1 MPKDKDYYKVLGV
14 SKSASKEEIKKAYKD
29 LAKQYHPDNKE
40 TGNEEKFKEINEAA
54 SVLAN
59 EEKRQQYDQFGDAE
73 SFKRASGFS
82 GFDFSDFEFDFGD
95 TASFDFGDIFDRFFG
110 GNMFRERGRRR
121 GADLRYDLEIE
132 LEEAAF

>member
-29 LAKQYHPDNKE
+29 LAKKYHPDNKE

-54 SVLAN
+54 SILGSD
-59 EEKRQQYDQFGDAE
+59 EKREQYDQFGDAD

-82 GFDFSDFEFDFGD
+82 GFDFGSDFGD
-95 TASFDFGDIFDRFFG
+95 FASFDFGD
-110 GNMFRERGRRR
+110 
-121 GADLRYDLEIE
+121 
-132 LEEAAF
+132 